1 VHTIIQNV
9 THQHDEWLSC
19 CYLILAD
26 LYILADLHR
35 CLSHVRTNRGCA
47 AAGPMGKMPRG
58 QPRARK
64 PPPGHAITGQR
75 HSWRRRLKSAT
86 SATAVCCPDESCLT
100 VLNGCVEKNR
110 GCDRANGK
118 IASPATVSR
127 LGLGPLD
134 LVVSDCRLQLLAFSR
149 IIRHQRCCQLMAAQ
163 GLDPKVRT
171 EPWHLIKA
179 QLSDRIRR
187 LVRCNTRCTLPV
199 VLLVF
204 EPLLFRGVGFRQQP
218 IHVS

>member
-1 VHTIIQNV
+1 MCGPTG
-9 THQHDEWLSC
+9 
-19 CYLILAD
+19 
-26 LYILADLHR
+26 
-35 CLSHVRTNRGCA
+35 GCA

-64 PPPGHAITGQR
+64 RPPGHAITGQR

-86 SATAVCCPDESCLT
+86 SATAVYCPDESCLT

-134 LVVSDCRLQLLAFSR
+134 LVVSDCRLQPFAFAQVEAVHQGGGRGGEGAAVRLA
-149 IIRHQRCCQLMAAQ
+149 
-163 GLDPKVRT
+163 GLAGTNDVAS
-171 EPWHLIKA
+171 PW
-179 QLSDRIRR
+179 RR
-187 LVRCNTRCTLPV
+187 GIGPRSAHGALAPDKSAVDTA
-199 VLLVF
+199 
-204 EPLLFRGVGFRQQP
+204 
-218 IHVS
+218 